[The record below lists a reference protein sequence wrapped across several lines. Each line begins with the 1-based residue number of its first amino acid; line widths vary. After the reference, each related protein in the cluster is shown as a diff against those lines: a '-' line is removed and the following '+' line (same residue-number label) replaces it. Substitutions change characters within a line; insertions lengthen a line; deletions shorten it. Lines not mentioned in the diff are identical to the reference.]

1 MDPSPTPAPPASLCL
16 LRTSAIGDVTHVVPL
31 ARTLQRHWPQS
42 ALTWLIGRLE
52 HKLLGDIEGVEF
64 IVFDKRE
71 GRAAHRAVRE
81 QLAGR
86 RFDALLHMQ
95 VALRANLLSRAVNAP
110 LRIGYDR
117 ARSKDLHGFF
127 VNCRIPART
136 GQHVLD
142 AMASFL
148 EPLGLKQTDVRWDIP
163 IPAAAHEFAARHI
176 PARTPTLLVSPCST
190 HHKRNW
196 RPERYAAVMDHAALK
211 HGWHVVMC
219 GGPSAFEREFG
230 DAILAKMHARPLDLI
245 GKDTLKQ
252 LLALLDR
259 ATLVLC
265 PDSGPMHMANAVGTK
280 VLGLHA
286 ASNPVRSGPY
296 SDLRWCVDRYDAA
309 ARKFRRKPA
318 DALPWGTKLE
328 YRDVMDLIEV
338 DDAIERFEAFIVADH
353 SKDSERL
360 AVGDQ

>member
-1 MDPSPTPAPPASLCL
+1 MDQSPTPAPPASLCL
-16 LRTSAIGDVTHVVPL
+16 LRTSAIGDVTHVVPIV
-31 ARTLQRHWPQS
+31 RTLQSHWPQT

-64 IVFDKRE
+64 IVYDKRD
-71 GRAAHRAVRE
+71 GRAAYRAVRE

-95 VALRANLLSRAVNAP
+95 VALRANLLSRVVDAP

-136 GQHVLD
+136 GEHVLD
-142 AMASFL
+142 AMASFI
-148 EPLGLKQTDVRWDIP
+148 EPLGLRQTEVRWDIP
-163 IPAAAHEFAARHI
+163 IPDEAREFAARYL
-176 PARTPTLLVSPCST
+176 PDATPTLLVSPVSS
-190 HHKRNW
+190 HRKRNW

-211 HGWHVVMC
+211 HGWHVVLC
-219 GGPSAFEREFG
+219 GGPSALEREVG
-230 DAILAKMHARPLDLI
+230 DAILARMHARPLDLI

-252 LLALLDR
+252 LLALLER
-259 ATLVLC
+259 SALVLC

-286 ASNPVRSGPY
+286 ASNPKRSGPY

-309 ARKFRRKPA
+309 ARKFRGKA
-318 DALPWGTKLE
+318 ASELPWGAKLE
-328 YRDVMDLIEV
+328 FPGVMDLIQT
-338 DDAIERFEAFIVADH
+338 DAVIERFEAFAA
-353 SKDSERL
+353 SQG
-360 AVGDQ
+360 AA